1 MHKDSLCVL
10 LESANHFC
18 EKCNGWGVMLLNN
31 NNKRIKRSET
41 SLLIITAM
49 LLTLL
54 LELTCYSETS
64 ILKRVKAKLKL
75 AFSIHVYGKIVCKD
89 NKNLGILSLVNPIV
103 NPGA

>member
-1 MHKDSLCVL
+1 
-10 LESANHFC
+10 
-18 EKCNGWGVMLLNN
+18 MLLNN

-64 ILKRVKAKLKL
+64 ILKKVKAKLKL
-75 AFSIHVYGKIVCKD
+75 AFSVHVYGKIVCKH
-89 NKNLGILSLVNPIV
+89 NKNLGILSLVLPPVV